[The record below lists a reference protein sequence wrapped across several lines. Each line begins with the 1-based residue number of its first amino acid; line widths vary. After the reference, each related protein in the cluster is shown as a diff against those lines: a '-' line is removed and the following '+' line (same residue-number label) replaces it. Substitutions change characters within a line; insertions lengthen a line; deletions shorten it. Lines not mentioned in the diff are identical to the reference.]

1 MEKMRTRWSVPTKS
15 IISLLLLALGV
26 YLLNRFSI
34 VLKPLVLAAILAYI
48 LSPLV
53 RFFQRRFG
61 VGRTPA
67 VLLAY
72 LVLLVVVIAL
82 PMIVLP
88 ALVDQAAD
96 LNLDLQNL
104 LKQAEALLAGPV
116 QIGGQQIDAQHL
128 FQQAVGSLQGL
139 IQPIFGQTL
148 ALVVDMITSLVWM
161 IFLLIVSF
169 YLIKDGAALRAWLE
183 GLVPPGY
190 QEDFAHLRS
199 EISQIWSAFF
209 RGQIVLAS
217 VVAIL
222 FTVGGFL
229 LGLPFA
235 LSMGLL
241 AGLLEFLPSIGHGIW
256 LFIAALL
263 AYFLGSTWL
272 QLPHWVFL
280 LIVVGL
286 HLVYQQFDLNYLIP
300 RIIGRRVHLH
310 PMVVILGIAGGA
322 LLAGVLGI
330 LLAAPVIASGR
341 VLARYVYANLM
352 DLDPFPESV
361 ASPLPPPNPH
371 WWRKAEVIEPGDL
384 PERT

>member
-1 MEKMRTRWSVPTKS
+1 MHARWSVPTKS

-26 YLLNRFSI
+26 YLLNRFGI
-34 VLKPLVLAAILAYI
+34 VLKPLILAAILAYI

-53 RFFQRRFG
+53 RFFQGRLRIRR
-61 VGRTPA
+61 A
-67 VLLAY
+67 LAALLAY
-72 LVLLVVVIAL
+72 LVLLVVLITL
-82 PMIVLP
+82 PMVILP

-96 LNLDLQNL
+96 LNLDIQNI
-104 LKQAEALLAGPV
+104 LKEAETLLAGPV
-116 QIGGQQIDAQHL
+116 QIAGQAIDLQRI

-139 IQPIFGQTL
+139 VQPVFGQTL
-148 ALVVDMITSLVWM
+148 ALVVDMITSLVWT

-169 YLIKDGAALRAWLE
+169 YLIKDGPALQVWLE
-183 GLVPPGY
+183 GLIPPGY

-217 VVAIL
+217 VVAVL
-222 FTVGGFL
+222 FTIIGFL

-256 LFIAALL
+256 LFIASIL

-272 QLPHWVFL
+272 QIPHWAFM
-280 LIVVGL
+280 LIIIGL

-310 PMVVILGIAGGA
+310 PLVVILGIATGA

-330 LLAAPVIASGR
+330 LLAAPTIASGR
-341 VLARYVYANLM
+341 VLARYVYANL
-352 DLDPFPESV
+352 LDMEPFPESV

-371 WWRKAEVIEPGDL
+371 WWRKNAIPESGDL
-384 PERT
+384 PQKT